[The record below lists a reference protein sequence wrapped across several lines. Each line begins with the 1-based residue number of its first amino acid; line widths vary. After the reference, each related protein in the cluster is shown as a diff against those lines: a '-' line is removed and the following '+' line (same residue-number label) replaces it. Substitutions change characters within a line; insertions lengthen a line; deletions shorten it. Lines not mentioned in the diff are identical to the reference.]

1 MDIFSSS
8 DFDFAILTK
17 SATKAPPDD
26 AATAEVSTGGFAAAA
41 KTGDRAAFDY
51 VLDIIHSETLTPT
64 QQVQVMRDTLG
75 EWRKPSKQITC

>member
-1 MDIFSSS
+1 MDVSSSS

-17 SATKAPPDD
+17 GAKGATPDG
-26 AATAEVSTGGFAAAA
+26 AATADESAGFAAAA

-75 EWRKPSKQITC
+75 EWREP